1 MRSPSMKSSP
11 LIKNYQ
17 LYLLLFLPLLWLI
30 VFRYLPMYGVIIAFK
45 SFNARQGIM
54 GSPWVGL
61 KYFKRFIDSFYFER
75 TIINTMGI
83 SLYQLVLSFPVPIVL
98 ALAMNSS
105 LKRKFTKVVQFI
117 IYMPH
122 FISTVVMVGIVIEF
136 LHPRVGI
143 INLLLQNIGIGPTDY
158 MAVPE
163 YFKTIYVVSGV
174 WQNAGWGTI
183 IYLAALSSVDP
194 ELHEAATIDGAG
206 RFQRIVHIDLPGIL
220 PTATILLIMNL
231 GRVMQ
236 VGFEKVFL
244 MQNQL
249 NLQSSE
255 IIATYIYK
263 VGLASNVPNF
273 SYGAALGLFLS
284 VINLILLVAVNGI
297 AKRVGDTSLW

>member
-1 MRSPSMKSSP
+1 MKSSP